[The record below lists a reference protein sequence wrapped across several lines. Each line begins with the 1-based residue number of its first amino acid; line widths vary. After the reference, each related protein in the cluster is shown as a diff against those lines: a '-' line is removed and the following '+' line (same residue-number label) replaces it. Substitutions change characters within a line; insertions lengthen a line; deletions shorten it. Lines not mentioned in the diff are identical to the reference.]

1 MERLEMMDGIKEMV
15 YEKVDEF
22 RKEFEVG
29 GSLQGVANAHQ
40 ATKLDKIRDYLH
52 LLYEARKADH
62 KIDKE
67 IEEALKMYR
76 AEAGI

>member
-1 MERLEMMDGIKEMV
+1 MERAEMMKGIKEMV

-22 RKEFEVG
+22 RKEFEPG

-52 LLYEARKADH
+52 LLYDAHKVDH
-62 KIDKE
+62 RVDKE

-76 AEAGI
+76 AEAEI